1 MLSAFRQMKLA
12 LPGMLLLLSACT
24 NTPTLSQAERDAYLQ
39 QYIGQSSQTIYAN
52 LDLSKLGYQQV
63 NEPVLSAGQL
73 VYIVQRP
80 VALPLSVAQHPVAGT
95 GTVPIPVTHS
105 PSRGY
110 DVNLQCKIVFELK
123 DNIAQAVKYT
133 GRTC

>member
-1 MLSAFRQMKLA
+1 MLSAFRQMKLV
-12 LPGMLLLLSACT
+12 LPGMLLLLSACMHM
-24 NTPTLSQAERDAYLQ
+24 PTLSQAERDAYLQ

-105 PSRGY
+105 PSRSY

>member
-1 MLSAFRQMKLA
+1 MWSASRLNKLIW
-12 LPGMLLLLSACT
+12 PGMLLLLSACSH
-24 NTPTLSQAERDAYLQ
+24 TPTLSPAQRDAYLQ
-39 QYIGQSSQTIYAN
+39 QFIGQSSDTIYSQ

-63 NEPVLSAGQL
+63 NEPILSAQQL

-95 GTVPIPVTHS
+95 GSVPIPVAAS

-110 DVNLQCKIVFELK
+110 DVNLQCKIIFILK
-123 DNIAQAVKYT
+123 ENIAQAVKYT

>member
-1 MLSAFRQMKLA
+1 MLSAFRQMKLV

-24 NTPTLSQAERDAYLQ
+24 HTPTLSQAERDAYLQ
-39 QYIGQSSQTIYAN
+39 QYIGQSSQTI
-52 LDLSKLGYQQV
+52 
-63 NEPVLSAGQL
+63 
-73 VYIVQRP
+73 P

>member
-1 MLSAFRQMKLA
+1 MWSAFRLNTLF
-12 LPGMLLLLSACT
+12 LPGMLLLLTACAT
-24 NTPTLSQAERDAYLQ
+24 TPTMTQAEREAYLKQ
-39 QYIGQSSQTIYAN
+39 FIGQSSETIYAN

-63 NEPVLSAGQL
+63 YEPELSSQQL

-123 DNIAQAVKYT
+123 DNIAQSVSYT